1 MIEDLLD
8 IVKKL
13 LEWITE
19 RISEEGGPAY
29 VSPRTLRNMIV
40 LSDIAYPKIESDGS
54 FDLDWVMEET
64 GSDNLVGKSYR
75 IERSRNYNLLRE
87 GYELAFVVWSNFR
100 RSRLHNNLTEW
111 AVNYLNSQLQIVWN
125 TQSYKDVHDLMV
137 YKFKVRSSERM
148 ERYIP
153 EAVVFEWFKKA
164 FRDIGIPFFVAGRGN
179 PNWWPPDFFEWS
191 QYKFDNV
198 LHRFRDLANI
208 RDLMEAGTIL
218 PENVTMEELMDL
230 RRTLRELV
238 YRATG
243 IALNGPENVDER
255 VNSE

>member
-1 MIEDLLD
+1 MIEHPLD
-8 IVKKL
+8 GVTRIR
-13 LEWITE
+13 EWITE

-29 VSPRTLRNMIV
+29 VSIRALRAMNV
-40 LSDIAYPKIESDGS
+40 LSNLAYPKIESDGN
-54 FDLDWVMEET
+54 FNIDWIMEAT
-64 GSDNLVGKSYR
+64 GSDNLPGKSYR
-75 IERSRNYNLLRE
+75 IKRSRNYNLLRD
-87 GYELAFVVWSNFR
+87 GYELALVVWSHFR
-100 RSRLHNNLTEW
+100 RSRLHDSLTEW
-111 AVNYLNSQLQIVWN
+111 AENYLNSQIKIVWD

-137 YKFKVRSSERM
+137 YKFNVRSSARM

-198 LHRFRDLANI
+198 LDRLRDLGRI
-208 RDLMEAGTIL
+208 RDLYEAATIL
-218 PENVTMEELMDL
+218 PENVTMDELMEL

-243 IALNGPENVDER
+243 IALNGPNDVDESAS
-255 VNSE
+255 SE

>member
-1 MIEDLLD
+1 MVEHPLNGVTRIR
-8 IVKKL
+8 
-13 LEWITE
+13 EWITE

-29 VSPRTLRNMIV
+29 VSMRTLRAMSV
-40 LSDIAYPKIESDGS
+40 LSDLSYPKTDSDGS
-54 FDLDWVMEET
+54 FNIDWVMEVT
-64 GSDNLVGKSYR
+64 GGDNLLGKQYR
-75 IERSRNYNLLRE
+75 IERSRKYNLLRD
-87 GYELAFVVWSNFR
+87 GYELALVVWSHFR
-100 RSRLHNNLTEW
+100 RDRLHDNLTAW
-111 AVNYLNSQLQIVWN
+111 AENYLNSQLTIVWD

-137 YKFKVRSSERM
+137 YKFKARSSARM

-198 LHRFRDLANI
+198 LHRLIDLGRI
-208 RDLMEAGTIL
+208 RDLYEAGTIL

-230 RRTLRELV
+230 RRILRELV
-238 YRATG
+238 IRATG
-243 IALNGPENVDER
+243 IALNGPDYVDESAS
-255 VNSE
+255 SE

>member
-1 MIEDLLD
+1 MIEHPLD
-8 IVKKL
+8 GVTRIR
-13 LEWITE
+13 EWVTE

-29 VSPRTLRNMIV
+29 VSPRTLRDMSV
-40 LSDIAYPKIESDGS
+40 LSDLAYPKIEIDGN
-54 FDLDWVMEET
+54 FNIDWIMEET
-64 GSDNLVGKSYR
+64 GSDDLVGKSYR
-75 IERSRNYNLLRE
+75 IERSRNYGLLRE
-87 GYELAFVVWSNFR
+87 GYELAFVAWSNFR
-100 RSRLHNNLTEW
+100 GSRLHDSLTEW
-111 AVNYLNSQLQIVWN
+111 AENYENSQIQIVWN

-137 YKFKVRSSERM
+137 YKFNVRSSERM

-153 EAVVFEWFKKA
+153 EAVVFEWFKKV

-198 LHRFRDLANI
+198 LHRLRDLGRI
-208 RDLMEAGTIL
+208 RDLMEARTIL

-230 RRTLRELV
+230 RQTLRELV

-243 IALNGPENVDER
+243 IALNGPNDVDESTS
-255 VNSE
+255 SE

>member
-1 MIEDLLD
+1 MNEHPLNGVARIR
-8 IVKKL
+8 
-13 LEWITE
+13 EWITE

-29 VSPRTLRNMIV
+29 ISLRALRAMTV
-40 LSDIAYPKIESDGS
+40 LSNLAYPKIEKDGT
-54 FDLDWVMEET
+54 FDIDWIMKET
-64 GSDNLVGKSYR
+64 GSDNLPGKSYR
-75 IERSRNYNLLRE
+75 IKRRKNYNLLRN
-87 GYELAFVVWSNFR
+87 GYELALVVWSHLR
-100 RSRLHNNLTEW
+100 RDRLHDNLTSW
-111 AVNYLNSQLQIVWN
+111 AENYLNSQIKIVWD

-137 YKFKVRSSERM
+137 YKFKARSSARM

-198 LHRFRDLANI
+198 LHRLIDLGRI
-208 RDLMEAGTIL
+208 RDLYEAGTIL

-238 YRATG
+238 VRAIGT
-243 IALNGPENVDER
+243 ALNGPDD
-255 VNSE
+255 VNESASSE